1 MDARERH
8 TTAAAA
14 SQGGSMSS
22 ADTPS
27 VQSDGNSSARERVAS
42 TGRKAA
48 STAKRA
54 VKRQAEGMYD
64 SASNAAANA
73 ASETSSAID
82 DAASA
87 LQRSGHETLS
97 QAAAGLAERM
107 RDLSGYLEDRNLE
120 DCMADARNLAK
131 RNPALFI
138 GGGIAIGFAL
148 SRFFKA
154 SQDRGGFDARRDR
167 GLNAR
172 GRGSNGSQD
181 RGA

>member
-1 MDARERH
+1 
-8 TTAAAA
+8 
-14 SQGGSMSS
+14 MSS
-22 ADTPS
+22 ADTS
-27 VQSDGNSSARERVAS
+27 SFESDGDASRFDDNSSIREREAS

-54 VKRQAEGMYD
+54 AKRQAEGMYD
-64 SASNAAANA
+64 SASNAAADA
-73 ASETSSAID
+73 ASETSNAID

-107 RDLSGYLEDRNLE
+107 RDLSGYLKDRSLE
-120 DCMADARNLAK
+120 DCMGDARNLAK

-154 SQDRGGFDARRDR
+154 SQERSGYDARQDRSFDARQNRSSYDARQVRGGFDA
-167 GLNAR
+167 
-172 GRGSNGSQD
+172 S
-181 RGA
+181 

>member
-1 MDARERH
+1 
-8 TTAAAA
+8 
-14 SQGGSMSS
+14 MSS
-22 ADTPS
+22 ADTS
-27 VQSDGNSSARERVAS
+27 SFGSDGKASPSDNNSSMRERAAA

-48 STAKRA
+48 DTAKRA
-54 VKRQAEGMYD
+54 ATRQAQGMYD
-64 SASNAAANA
+64 SASNAAADT

-107 RDLSGYLEDRNLE
+107 RDLSGYLKDRSLE
-120 DCMADARNLAK
+120 DCMADARALAK

-154 SQDRGGFDARRDR
+154 SGRYDASGFDSTRDR
-167 GLNAR
+167 R
-172 GRGSNGSQD
+172 GFAVSQD